1 MNTFASKLRMGHGRS
16 IDLLDKMATYVR
28 VVEAGSFSS
37 AAKQIRISPAAVSR
51 QVAVLEAGLRVTLL
65 ARSTRRMAVT
75 PAGRRYYERCLRVLR
90 EVDDA
95 QAVGRGEALDGSLH
109 VTVPVTF
116 GLARVVPHMRALMV
130 KHPGLRIDL
139 RLEDRLVDLALE
151 GVDVAIRV
159 GSTPADTTDV
169 VAHRLFSFQRIL
181 VGSPTYLRRRG
192 EPKTPEA
199 LAKHDALTYP
209 VGNAPDG
216 WTLTDGKREAR
227 VRVHDTF
234 RSNALHAVRELA
246 VDGAGIAL
254 LPDWLVAD
262 DVQRRT
268 LRVVLS
274 SWKTDS
280 VAVHAMYRTAQR
292 GASRIRA
299 LVDHLR
305 DAYAPTRRP
314 PSGL

>member
-1 MNTFASKLRMGHGRS
+1 M
-16 IDLLDKMATYVR
+16 DLLDKMATYVR
-28 VVEAGSFSS
+28 VVEAGSFSA
-37 AAKQIRISPAAVSR
+37 AAKQLRISAAAVSR
-51 QVAVLEAGLRVTLL
+51 QVAVLEAELRVTLL

-75 PAGRRYYERCLRVLR
+75 PDGRRYYERCLRVLR

-95 QAVGRGEALDGSLH
+95 QAIGRGDAVDGSLH
-109 VTVPVTF
+109 VTAPVTF
-116 GLARVVPHMRALMV
+116 GLARVAPFMRALMV

-139 RLEDRLVDLALE
+139 RLEDRLVNLALE

-159 GSTPADTTDV
+159 GGAPADTTDV
-169 VAHRLFSFQRIL
+169 VAHRLFSFHRVL
-181 VGSPTYLRRRG
+181 VGSPAYLKRRG

-227 VRVHDTF
+227 VRVTDTF
-234 RSNALHAVRELA
+234 RSNALHAVCELA
-246 VDGAGIAL
+246 VDGGGIAL

-262 DVQRRT
+262 DIQRRA
-268 LRVVLS
+268 LRVVLP
-274 SWKTDS
+274 SWKTDA

-299 LVDHLR
+299 LVGHLR
-305 DAYAPTRRP
+305 DAYS
-314 PSGL
+314 PSESSSSFPRASSKR

>member
-1 MNTFASKLRMGHGRS
+1 MY
-16 IDLLDKMATYVR
+16 LLDKMATYVR
-28 VVEAGSFSS
+28 VVEAGSFSA
-37 AAKQIRISPAAVSR
+37 AAKQIRISSAAVSR
-51 QVAVLEAGLRVTLL
+51 QIAVLEAELRVTLL

-90 EVDDA
+90 EVDEA
-95 QAVGRGEALDGSLH
+95 QAVGRGEALDGSVH
-109 VTVPVTF
+109 VTAPVTF
-116 GLARVVPHMRALMV
+116 GLARVAPLMRPMMV

-159 GSTPADTTDV
+159 GAVPTDTTEI
-169 VAHRLFSFQRIL
+169 VAHRLFSFRRVL
-181 VGSPTYLRRRG
+181 VASPKYLRRRG
-192 EPKTPEA
+192 DPKTPGA

-209 VGNAPDG
+209 VGTAPDA

-246 VDGAGIAL
+246 VDGAGVAL

-274 SWKTDS
+274 QWRTDA
-280 VAVHAMYRTAQR
+280 VAVHAMYRTAHR
-292 GASRIRA
+292 GASRIHA

-305 DAYAPTRRP
+305 QAYAASQGPAS
-314 PSGL
+314 SGE